1 MTTVYCWD
9 EYSYEEQQKIIE
21 ESQLMKTL
29 SDYLEAAITIQPGWQ
44 VTHVF
49 IEPTHKTLGCK
60 SFLVS
65 YLMQKAGLE
74 NIRVSRQQYNLIETE
89 EYTYTQVKEALATI
103 PEHPEWIT
111 EFKEEYKDNKTLN
124 RFTFKMTIEE
134 LRTYL

>member
-21 ESQLMKTL
+21 ESKLMKTL
-29 SDYLEAAITIQPGWQ
+29 SDYLEAAITLQPGWQ
-44 VTHVF
+44 ITYVF
-49 IEPTHKTLGCK
+49 IEPTLKTQGCK

-65 YLMQKAGLE
+65 YLLQKAGLE

-103 PEHPEWIT
+103 PEHPEWIAQ
-111 EFKEEYKDNKTLN
+111 FKQEYKNNKTLMK
-124 RFTFKMTIEE
+124 FTYEMTIEE
-134 LRTYL
+134 LRNYL